1 MPKRHIAIYGPLP
14 PQFQRVLSKLSR
26 QLRKEYRFS
35 CFGSDKHKQR
45 VTNADLHVVWTKFIQ
60 HATQSAIEASGG
72 TMRLIVQFNKDTLL
86 DAIEKG
92 FGLKAEDT
100 PKPCPAAQPSK
111 ARKKK
116 RKKKGRR
123 Q

>member
-14 PQFQRVLSKLSR
+14 AQFQRVLSKLPK

-35 CFGSDKHKQR
+35 CLGDDKHKQR
-45 VTNADLHVVWTKFIQ
+45 VANADLHVVWTKFIQ
-60 HATQSAIEASGG
+60 HATQSAITAAGG

-92 FGLKAEDT
+92 FGLTADT
-100 PKPCPAAQPSK
+100 PEPCPAELPAK
-111 ARKKK
+111 ARQKK
-116 RKKKGRR
+116 RKKKARHK
-123 Q
+123 